1 VNEGEQDGD
10 GRSSLGRG
18 RVERS
23 SRKNMVHE
31 GTGLWHAAGF
41 NASRWL
47 MIIIHGYRATT
58 LGGLFSRELF
68 ARASGVGA
76 ERSSGTGTASSVTRI
91 DCSFLP
97 FHSTWHSCIPRENLF
112 RKYDVSLLF
121 FDIELKLLANR

>member
-1 VNEGEQDGD
+1 
-10 GRSSLGRG
+10 
-18 RVERS
+18 
-23 SRKNMVHE
+23 
-31 GTGLWHAAGF
+31 
-41 NASRWL
+41 

-58 LGGLFSRELF
+58 LVLYILLNVLVRTGEYNRLPDTPFGGGGGGGGLFSRELF